1 MPFGDGTG
9 PRGMGSMTGR
19 GLGYCTGFGRPG
31 FASTTLRRD
40 WFGFNRGFGRS
51 LGRGRGRGII
61 RRGFNPFISY
71 SRW

>member
-51 LGRGRGRGII
+51 VGRGRGRGMI

>member
-19 GLGYCTGFGRPG
+19 GVGYCTGFGQPG
-31 FASTTLRRD
+31 FASMMPRRN

-51 LGRGRGRGII
+51 VGRGRGRGMI

>member
-19 GLGYCTGFGRPG
+19 GVGYCTSFGRPG
-31 FASTTLRRD
+31 FASVTLGRG
-40 WFGFNRGFGRS
+40 WLGFNRGFGRS
-51 LGRGRGRGII
+51 VGRGRGRGMVW
-61 RRGFNPFISY
+61 RGFNPFISH